1 MFLRKV
7 GEVVEFLMELD
18 MEEVGDVV
26 EVLMEVNME
35 EVVEVEKVEVG
46 KGRISSHRP

>member
-1 MFLRKV
+1 
-7 GEVVEFLMELD
+7 

-35 EVVEVEKVEVG
+35 EVGEVEVLREVEKVEVG
-46 KGRISSHRP
+46 KVRISYPHL